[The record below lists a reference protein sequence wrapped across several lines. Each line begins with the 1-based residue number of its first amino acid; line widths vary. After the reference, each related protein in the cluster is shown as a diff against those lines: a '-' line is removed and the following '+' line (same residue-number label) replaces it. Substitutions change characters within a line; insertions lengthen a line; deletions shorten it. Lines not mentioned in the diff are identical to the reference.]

1 MLARRP
7 SRRWGFAARALVRL
21 WLPLALSVASL
32 APAGAETP
40 LEIAEEAEVRQ
51 VIDGDTLVLDDGTEV
66 RLVGTMAPKLPLG
79 RPGYPTWPLAPQAKA
94 ELEKLVLGRE
104 VGLGF
109 GGNGW
114 DRHGRLLAQL
124 WRDDGLWVQGA
135 MVSAGLARVYG
146 FADNRALL
154 PELLGLE
161 REARAKRLGMWSLP
175 DYAVLSAAELERE
188 AETLVDSFQLAEGRV
203 AEAAVVGGRAYLNF
217 GEDWKSDLTAV
228 LQPETVDLFLDEGI
242 DPAGYAGRLVRLRG
256 WVELYN
262 GPMMEITHPEQI
274 EVLE

>member
-1 MLARRP
+1 
-7 SRRWGFAARALVRL
+7 VRL
-21 WLPLALSVASL
+21 WLPLLLSAAPL
-32 APAGAETP
+32 AANAADTP
-40 LEIAEEAEVRQ
+40 LEIVEEAEVRE

-79 RPGYPTWPLAPQAKA
+79 RPGYPTWPLAPEAKA
-94 ELEKLVLGRE
+94 ELESLVLGRE

-109 GGNGW
+109 GGNEW

-124 WRDDGLWVQGA
+124 WRDDGLWVQGT
-135 MVSAGLARVYG
+135 MVSRGLERVYG

-154 PELLGLE
+154 PELLALE
-161 REARAKRLGMWSLP
+161 SQARAKRLGIWSLP
-175 DYAVLSAAELERE
+175 YYAVLSAAELERDAE
-188 AETLVDSFQLAEGRV
+188 AFVDSFQLAEGRV
-203 AEAAVVGGRAYLNF
+203 AEAAVVRGRAYLNF
-217 GEDWKSDLTAV
+217 GNDWKSDLTAV

-242 DPAGYAGRLVRLRG
+242 DPAGCAGRLVRLRG

-262 GPMMEITHPEQI
+262 GPMIEITHPEQI

>member
-1 MLARRP
+1 M
-7 SRRWGFAARALVRL
+7 RL
-21 WLPLALSVASL
+21 WLPLLLSA
-32 APAGAETP
+32 APLVPAAAEAP
-40 LEIAEEAEVRQ
+40 LEIAEEAEVRL

-79 RPGYPTWPLAPQAKA
+79 RPGYPTWPLAPEAKA
-94 ELEKLVLGRE
+94 QLEGLVLGRT

-109 GGNGW
+109 GGNEW

-135 MVSAGLARVYG
+135 MVAAGLARVYG

-154 PELLGLE
+154 AELLTLE
-161 REARAKRLGMWSLP
+161 RQARAKRLGMWSLP
-175 DYAVLSAAELERE
+175 DYAVLSAAALERE
-188 AETLVDSFQLAEGRV
+188 AEAYVDSFQLAEGRI
-203 AEAAVVGGRAYLNF
+203 AEAAVVRGRAYLNF
-217 GEDWKSDLTAV
+217 GDDWQRDLTAV
-228 LQPETVDLFLDEGI
+228 LESETVDLFLAEGL
-242 DPAGYAGRLVRLRG
+242 DPADYVGRLVRLRG

-262 GPMMEITHPEQI
+262 GPMIEITHPEQI

>member
-1 MLARRP
+1 M
-7 SRRWGFAARALVRL
+7 VRL
-21 WLPLALSVASL
+21 CLPWLLILAPLALA
-32 APAGAETP
+32 AADTP
-40 LEIAEEAEVRQ
+40 LEIAEEAPVRQ

-79 RPGYPTWPLAPQAKA
+79 RPGYPTWPLAPEAKRH
-94 ELEKLVLGRE
+94 LEGLVLGRS
-104 VGLGF
+104 VGLGY
-109 GGNGW
+109 GGNEW

-135 MVSAGLARVYG
+135 MVTAGLARVYG

-154 PELLGLE
+154 PELLALE
-161 REARAKRLGMWSLP
+161 RQARGQRIGIWALP

-188 AETLVDSFQLAEGRV
+188 GESFVDSFQLVEGRI
-203 AEAAVVGGRAYLNF
+203 AEVAVVRGRAYLNF

-228 LQPETVDLFLDEGI
+228 LQPETVDLFLEESL
-242 DPAGYAGRLVRLRG
+242 DPADYAGRLVRLRG

-262 GPMMEITHPEQI
+262 GPMIEITHPEQI